1 VSRRTLI
8 NLTFFSFVALAFFFW
23 ALTNLVKVDAIQRPY
38 KISGTFTSAVFNAGR
53 VATWGT
59 VNWDALLPAG
69 TSIQILTRS
78 GNTATPDGTWSSWT
92 AVPTSGGTVGSPARQ
107 YLQYE
112 VILSTTHPTVT
123 PTLLDITFN
132 WT

>member
-1 VSRRTLI
+1 NLKIVLSDYSGSAQTPLQAQWVRI
-8 NLTFFSFVALAFFFW
+8 NSY
-23 ALTNLVKVDAIQRPY
+23 PS
-38 KISGTFTSAVFNAGR
+38 SGTFTSAVFNAGR

-78 GNTATPDGTWSSWT
+78 GNTATPDGTWSGWT
-92 AVPTSGGTVGSPARQ
+92 AVPTNGGTVGSPAGQ

-112 VILSTTHPTVT
+112 VILTTSDPTVT